1 MHVKEQNK
9 NQYNNLYQ
17 VISEQEIVNAT
28 KKLKRN
34 KSACSDRIKNEMI
47 KCSIHIL
54 IQGYMKLFNLILQTG
69 VFPDVWC
76 EGLITPIFKSNDKL
90 DCNNYRGICIS
101 SCLGKFFCVILNER
115 LHNYTREQNIIHP
128 SQIGFLPGYRTADHI
143 LTLKSLIDK
152 YVNQKTNGKIYI
164 CMLCRFQKGI

>member
-1 MHVKEQNK
+1 MQ
-9 NQYNNLYQ
+9 L
-17 VISEQEIVNAT
+17 

-34 KSACSDRIKNEMI
+34 KSAYSDRIKNEMI

-76 EGLITPIFKSNDKL
+76 EGLITPIFKSDDKL